1 MLRRMEAWIN
11 RYSQI
16 GEKDGAASIGLI
28 LLAIPFILSS
38 SEVAATEDR

>member
-1 MLRRMEAWIN
+1 MLRRMEAWSN

-38 SEVAATEDR
+38 SEGATEDR